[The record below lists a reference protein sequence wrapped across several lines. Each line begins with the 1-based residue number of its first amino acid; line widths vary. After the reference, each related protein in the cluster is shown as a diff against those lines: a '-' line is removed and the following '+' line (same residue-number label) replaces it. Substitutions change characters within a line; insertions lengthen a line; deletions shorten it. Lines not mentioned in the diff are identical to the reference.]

1 MSKNQS
7 EQNLISINN
16 PIDKILPNNQ
26 NMKHDIL
33 TFKDEILREIKL
45 VKKSFT
51 EKHDHF
57 ELMTK
62 EKLSKFDNTLSSYSE
77 KINEIKLKFID
88 TENIVKEI
96 DSFKEFKSKVSDT
109 LLTQNIKINNLEKET
124 KNDIYRIDNIL
135 TDSVIYSGIIGHT
148 SKFKTFHQM
157 VDYLL
162 SQASQHTSYREKN
175 TNDLNQL
182 KKKLTNIE
190 EGMSTMK
197 GSLTEEINFLF
208 KNKIQESNVKL
219 DNMVE
224 EYSKKILDTRQKSI
238 EFIEEIQITL
248 EKFKAQLDDFMVIK
262 NKIADEIKEEINK
275 LVKENDNTQNSF
287 NNNIKE
293 FNLMKDRFTQL
304 SEFIKNIRLRINLGQ
319 DIKKKKFGQISEK
332 IGFSK
337 KQKILGDKN
346 ETLYDNKY
354 PNNEN
359 EIPYFF
365 KNGLDS
371 KESKYIIDKIK
382 IKNYENTSKDYSH
395 ENIDITDKN
404 NKLTIEK
411 NNKNDLHTMR
421 EFKRRNTTKFKT
433 FNFEKSKTKEKGYS
447 TINKDKED
455 NKQNE
460 ISHKISSN
468 KNLNNTNSD
477 GRNKLYTRRSMI
489 NEEMKNDSKR
499 YSRFP
504 NSTSPKSKI
513 FNGLTSRD
521 NLNLKNYSYMQEK
534 VKSNLEENKKHTI
547 PQSKLT
553 SSKDNKQS
561 ETLKTNS
568 NIYFMKKTTVKN
580 LARIQSAISPKKY
593 PDIFDS
599 IPKSNSLILSSQNN
613 DKNNKSSLEEY
624 KNNKNKKKNKLIN
637 TDQSYVYFS
646 YNKNKGIYNLR
657 SYLSPNV
664 KILQHSVEQNDNNTE
679 TKNLV
684 EMVDT
689 LQKYIKGQN
698 HYYINRKEK
707 KEKNSEH
714 FKFKEIFNVNNNK
727 KDQKDK
733 TIVSNNVFKEK
744 K

>member
-7 EQNLISINN
+7 EQNLISISN

-45 VKKSFT
+45 VKKSFA

-77 KINEIKLKFID
+77 KIKEIKSKFID

-96 DSFKEFKSKVSDT
+96 DFFKEFKSKVSDT

-238 EFIEEIQITL
+238 EFIEEMQITI

-332 IGFSK
+332 IDFSK
-337 KQKILGDKN
+337 KQKKLGDKD

-365 KNGLDS
+365 KNALDS
-371 KESKYIIDKIK
+371 EESKILLIK
-382 IKNYENTSKDYSH
+382 
-395 ENIDITDKN
+395 
-404 NKLTIEK
+404 
-411 NNKNDLHTMR
+411 
-421 EFKRRNTTKFKT
+421 
-433 FNFEKSKTKEKGYS
+433 
-447 TINKDKED
+447 
-455 NKQNE
+455 
-460 ISHKISSN
+460 
-468 KNLNNTNSD
+468 
-477 GRNKLYTRRSMI
+477 
-489 NEEMKNDSKR
+489 
-499 YSRFP
+499 
-504 NSTSPKSKI
+504 
-513 FNGLTSRD
+513 
-521 NLNLKNYSYMQEK
+521 
-534 VKSNLEENKKHTI
+534 
-547 PQSKLT
+547 
-553 SSKDNKQS
+553 
-561 ETLKTNS
+561 
-568 NIYFMKKTTVKN
+568 
-580 LARIQSAISPKKY
+580 
-593 PDIFDS
+593 
-599 IPKSNSLILSSQNN
+599 
-613 DKNNKSSLEEY
+613 
-624 KNNKNKKKNKLIN
+624 
-637 TDQSYVYFS
+637 
-646 YNKNKGIYNLR
+646 
-657 SYLSPNV
+657 
-664 KILQHSVEQNDNNTE
+664 
-679 TKNLV
+679 
-684 EMVDT
+684 
-689 LQKYIKGQN
+689 
-698 HYYINRKEK
+698 
-707 KEKNSEH
+707 
-714 FKFKEIFNVNNNK
+714 
-727 KDQKDK
+727 
-733 TIVSNNVFKEK
+733 
-744 K
+744 